1 MQTNVDG
8 VVKRL
13 KKWNGLDI
21 YKKSEIPSH
30 LHFRDNKHIL
40 DVLLVSKGKEMV
52 MTFKDGKCDDHN

>member
-1 MQTNVDG
+1 M
-8 VVKRL
+8 KRL
-13 KKWNGLDI
+13 KKWKGLDI

-52 MTFKDGKCDDHN
+52 MTFKDGE